1 MVAIRGGTG
10 IKVCGNSDLQEPLLV
25 DEEPGCVKVNP
36 YRDDKLIFNTKVKI
50 WREFLRNMVI
60 RLYDISLEW
69 CYIQG
74 IKLARVEEMIN

>member
-36 YRDDKLIFNTKVKI
+36 YRDVKV
-50 WREFLRNMVI
+50 WHSEFLLSIKSSHLVI
-60 RLYDISLEW
+60 
-69 CYIQG
+69 YIMYVTTFYC
-74 IKLARVEEMIN
+74 LN